1 VIDQTKIPEAEK
13 LAWVQQELGVD
24 ANIGEFAAKFLGLFG
39 HKIRGTVPQ
48 KATCLKLFAAYTG
61 SDTPW
66 VKESDI
72 PPADR
77 ELFRHAWGE
86 DERICRECGGTAS
99 TSNLYCSRKCEAA
112 GKKVACRQCKASLDH
127 WFPHCPDC
135 SVGGGPSEGLLAYRD
150 RICDPGSFEAAMKH
164 RVETLAL
171 AHRVWSSELARVE
184 GHEPAWKRRR
194 RA

>member
-1 VIDQTKIPEAEK
+1 M
-13 LAWVQQELGVD
+13 QQELGVG

-39 HKIRGTVPQ
+39 GKIRGTVPQ
-48 KATCLKLFAAYTG
+48 KAACLKLFAAYTG
-61 SDTPW
+61 TTWS
-66 VKESDI
+66 KESDI

-77 ELFRHAWGE
+77 ELFRAAWGE
-86 DERICRECGGTAS
+86 DEQICRECGGIS
-99 TSNLYCSRKCEAA
+99 GSSGMYCSSECEAA
-112 GKKVACRQCKASLDH
+112 GTKVVCRQCKTPLDH

-135 SVGGGPSEGLLAYRD
+135 SVGGGPSDGLLAYRD
-150 RICDPGSFEAAMKH
+150 RICEPGSFEAVMKR

-171 AHRVWSSELARVE
+171 AHRAWSSDLARDE